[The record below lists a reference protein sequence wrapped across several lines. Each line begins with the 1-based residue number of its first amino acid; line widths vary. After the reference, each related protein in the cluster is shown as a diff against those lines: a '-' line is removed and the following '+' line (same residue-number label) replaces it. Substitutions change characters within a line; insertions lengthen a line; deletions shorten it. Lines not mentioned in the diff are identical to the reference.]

1 MPDLGLSTK
10 SSLQSHES
18 KWKEDI
24 YYIIRLKTFVIVNH
38 IFRIFILSIVALTS
52 LFACRDYDF
61 DDSKTDSRDNV
72 IGAYM
77 SLTFS
82 TASKNDRITRS
93 GSSSAVDGN
102 GVPEDYNENPMP
114 LHWAEWEG
122 NDVIDK
128 VYVYIFNGVGEDA
141 SYETTKVLA
150 GSEFQISGDTY
161 TLKEPFLSTV
171 GQKRVFVLVN
181 LNQRLIAKINT
192 KATAGC
198 TAKDFRDFLQSSGWS
213 DSSFPTV
220 PTSRV
225 SQTRADEFVTKV
237 SGKDAIV
244 MTGEPID
251 VEITE
256 QMKETVKNSTT
267 INTATV
273 NVERVVAKVIVT
285 IDKNFKLH
293 ETDLAKVRTGAEGE
307 DAPYKSACMHFKD
320 SESDVSPKA
329 YISDITWTVVQGA
342 SDLYFLKK
350 PSEDTETFEYNAQ
363 AHEELPME
371 ETTVRGKELKNG
383 EDEWKNEEF
392 WTGVVPQ
399 YANFSDFY
407 DYSGLWKKEGNS
419 TIPYGIDIQSAQ
431 PYVTETEGEAE
442 TETNNLKAEVAGLH
456 SEYLLPTY
464 AGSAALNQRGNTAYI
479 LIRARAHPLRYAT
492 IKYATEEEKEE
503 GEENDTLMVAAGDD
517 GFQELST
524 FYFDP
529 ISNRFGD
536 SPGALMK
543 NEFSG
548 NPETIMKYTDGYMYY
563 FLLPNATKPND
574 KNTATVSPILRN
586 QFYHIQIKKAF
597 DMGYPWNPLV
607 PYPKGTLP
615 SEDPIIV
622 NPQNPNPRPEDANL
636 ENKLGKVQQMQTGIH
651 PHTNIN
657 LWLHRYEA
665 YDNDDVKNEYLNK
678 FTRSSHQSRTNQS
691 CALGQGLNVTVSPK
705 RK

>member
-1 MPDLGLSTK
+1 MQRYRLTNKTKQIVYFLIIPLLALST
-10 SSLQSHES
+10 L
-18 KWKEDI
+18 
-24 YYIIRLKTFVIVNH
+24 
-38 IFRIFILSIVALTS
+38 A
-52 LFACRDYDF
+52 ACRDYDF
-61 DDSKTDSRDNV
+61 DDSKIDRSDNS

-82 TASKNDRITRS
+82 THSKNNHITRS
-93 GSSSAVDGN
+93 NTASESGQGST
-102 GVPEDYNENPMP
+102 DYDENPTP

-128 VYVYIFNGVGEDA
+128 VYVYIFNGAGEDA

-150 GSEFQISGDTY
+150 GSEFEIEGDTY
-161 TLKEPFLSTV
+161 TLKEPFLSTL

-213 DSSFPTV
+213 DPSISTV
-220 PTSRV
+220 PTSQV
-225 SQTRADEFVTKV
+225 SRTRADEFVTKV
-237 SGKDAIV
+237 GGKDAIV
-244 MTGEPID
+244 MTGEPVD

-285 IDKNFKLH
+285 IDENFKLH
-293 ETDLAKVRTGAEGE
+293 ETDLEKVRDQAQGAD
-307 DAPYKSACMHFKD
+307 DAVLPYASACMLFKD

-350 PSEDTETFEYNAQ
+350 PSEDTQTFEYNAQ
-363 AHEELPME
+363 NHETLPME
-371 ETTVRGKELKNG
+371 ETTVKGKELKNG
-383 EDEWKNEEF
+383 EEEWENEKF

-399 YANFSDFY
+399 YADFSDFY

-419 TIPYGIDIQSAQ
+419 TIPYGIDIQATT
-431 PYVTETEGEAE
+431 PYVTGTEGEAE

-464 AGSAALNQRGNTAYI
+464 VGSTALNQRGNTAYI
-479 LIRARAHPLRYAT
+479 LIRARVHPLRYAT
-492 IKYATEEEKEE
+492 IKYATEE
-503 GEENDTLMVAAGDD
+503 GEENDTLMVAAGED
-517 GFQELST
+517 GFQDLST
-524 FYFDP
+524 FYFEP
-529 ISNRFGD
+529 ISNRFAD

-543 NEFSG
+543 EEFNG
-548 NPETIMKYTDGYMYY
+548 NSETIMKYTDGYMYY

-607 PYPKGTLP
+607 PYPKGTQG
-615 SEDPIIV
+615 SENPIIK

-636 ENKLGKVQQMQTGIH
+636 TDEYGPIPLKQTGIH
-651 PHTNIN
+651 PHTKIN
-657 LWLHRYEA
+657 RWLHRNEA
-665 YDNDDVKNEYLNK
+665 YDYNNGQLKDDYLNK

-691 CALGQGLNVTVSPK
+691 RAFGQGLSVTVSSK

>member
-1 MPDLGLSTK
+1 MQRYRSTNKTKQIVYFLIIPFLALST
-10 SSLQSHES
+10 L
-18 KWKEDI
+18 
-24 YYIIRLKTFVIVNH
+24 
-38 IFRIFILSIVALTS
+38 A
-52 LFACRDYDF
+52 ACRDYDF
-61 DDSKTDSRDNV
+61 DDTKIVRSDNS

-82 TASKNDRITRS
+82 THSKNNHITRS
-93 GSSSAVDGN
+93 ASASESGQAST
-102 GVPEDYNENPMP
+102 DYDENPTP

-128 VYVYIFNGVGEDA
+128 VYVYIFNGAGEDA

-150 GSEFQISGDTY
+150 GSEFEIEGDTY
-161 TLKEPFLSTV
+161 TLKEPFLSTL

-213 DSSFPTV
+213 DPSISTV
-220 PTSRV
+220 PTSQV

-237 SGKDAIV
+237 GGKDAIV
-244 MTGEPID
+244 MTGEPVD

-285 IDKNFKLH
+285 IDENFKLH
-293 ETDLAKVRTGAEGE
+293 ETDLAKVREQAQGAD
-307 DAPYKSACMHFKD
+307 DAVLPYASACMLFKD

-350 PSEDTETFEYNAQ
+350 PSEDKETFEYNAQ
-363 AHEELPME
+363 NQETLPME
-371 ETTVRGKELKNG
+371 ETTVKGKELKNG

-392 WTGVVPQ
+392 WTDVVPQ
-399 YANFSDFY
+399 YADFSDFF

-419 TIPYGIDIQSAQ
+419 TIPYGIDIQATT
-431 PYVTETEGEAE
+431 PYVTETEGEAK

-464 AGSAALNQRGNTAYI
+464 AGSTALNQRGNTAYI
-479 LIRARAHPLRYAT
+479 LIRARVHPLRYAT
-492 IKYATEEEKEE
+492 IKHTEDEE
-503 GEENDTLMVAAGDD
+503 GGYDETVMVAAEDD
-517 GFQELST
+517 GFKDLST

-536 SPGALMK
+536 SPEVLM
-543 NEFSG
+543 NESLAG

-574 KNTATVSPILRN
+574 KNTAKVSPILRN
-586 QFYHIQIKKAF
+586 QFYHIQIKKAL

-607 PYPKGTLP
+607 PYPKGTQG
-615 SEDPIIV
+615 SENPIIE
-622 NPQNPNPRPEDANL
+622 NPQNPNPRPEDDNL
-636 ENKLGKVQQMQTGIH
+636 RDKYGPITQKQTGIH

-657 LWLHRYEA
+657 RWLHRNEA
-665 YDNDDVKNEYLNK
+665 YDNDQVKDEYLEK

-691 CALGQGLNVTVSPK
+691 RAFGQGLSVTFSSK

>member
-1 MPDLGLSTK
+1 MQRYRSTNKTKQIVYFLIIPLLALST
-10 SSLQSHES
+10 L
-18 KWKEDI
+18 
-24 YYIIRLKTFVIVNH
+24 
-38 IFRIFILSIVALTS
+38 A
-52 LFACRDYDF
+52 ACRDYDF
-61 DDSKTDSRDNV
+61 DDTKIVRSDNS

-82 TASKNDRITRS
+82 THSKNNHITRS
-93 GSSSAVDGN
+93 NTASEDGQAST
-102 GVPEDYNENPMP
+102 DYDENPTP

-128 VYVYIFNGVGEDA
+128 VYVYIFNGAGEDA

-150 GSEFQISGDTY
+150 GSEFEIEGDTY
-161 TLKEPFLSTV
+161 TLKEPFLSTL

-181 LNQRLIAKINT
+181 LNQRLVTKINA

-198 TAKDFRDFLQSSGWS
+198 TAQDFRDFLQSSGWS
-213 DSSFPTV
+213 DESISTV

-237 SGKDAIV
+237 GGNDAIV
-244 MTGEPID
+244 MTGEPVD

-285 IDKNFKLH
+285 IDENFKLH
-293 ETDLAKVRTGAEGE
+293 ETDLEKVRNHAQGAD
-307 DAPYKSACMHFKD
+307 DAVLPYASACMSFKD
-320 SESDVSPKA
+320 SESDTSPKA

-350 PSEDTETFEYNAQ
+350 PSEDKETFEYNAQ
-363 AHEELPME
+363 THEELPME
-371 ETTVRGKELKNG
+371 ETTVKGKELKNG
-383 EDEWKNEEF
+383 EDEWKNKEF

-419 TIPYGIDIQSAQ
+419 KIPYGIDIQSAK

-464 AGSAALNQRGNTAYI
+464 VGSTALNQRGNTAYI
-479 LIRARAHPLRYAT
+479 LIRARVHPLRYAT
-492 IKYATEEEKEE
+492 IKYATEE
-503 GEENDTLMVAAGDD
+503 GEENDTLMVAAEED
-517 GFQELST
+517 GFKDLST
-524 FYFDP
+524 FYFEP
-529 ISNRFGD
+529 ISNRFAD

-543 NEFSG
+543 EGFSG
-548 NPETIMKYTDGYMYY
+548 NSETIMKYTDGYMYY

-607 PYPKGTLP
+607 PYPKGTQG
-615 SEDPIIV
+615 SENPIIK

-636 ENKLGKVQQMQTGIH
+636 TDEYGPIRQTQTGIH

-657 LWLHRYEA
+657 RWLHRNEA
-665 YDNDDVKNEYLNK
+665 YDYNNEQLKDDYLNK

-691 CALGQGLNVTVSPK
+691 RAFGQGLSVTVSSK